1 MLLLAI
7 LASLGGLFTHP
18 FLNLIL
24 CLFHS
29 SSHAVFTKIPPPP
42 REARDLGSL
51 GLLGKFPQPCSRQA
65 QNHCVA
71 VNTHC
76 RSEGPNF
83 HLGGHRPCQGQES
96 HQVRS
101 EEN

>member
-7 LASLGGLFTHP
+7 LASLGGHFTHP

-24 CLFHS
+24 CLFLS

-51 GLLGKFPQPCSRQA
+51 GLLGKFPQAGSHQA
-65 QNHCVA
+65 QSHCVA
-71 VNTHC
+71 I
-76 RSEGPNF
+76 P
-83 HLGGHRPCQGQES
+83 
-96 HQVRS
+96 
-101 EEN
+101 